1 MWHLFCLHSAR
12 TIVSNLFN
20 LKQDAEAA
28 KRVAQSKL
36 AENRSDMER
45 LKGDIK
51 ATKKLN
57 QKLQIRVQTYEKKL
71 ELQQVKEQRITALLD
86 KANDDVEKCKLEQET
101 YILLA
106 KTKEDEMNKTKEQM
120 HEEAKKLNELEN
132 RLETH
137 KSKSKEHVNEVQ
149 EQ

>member
-1 MWHLFCLHSAR
+1 
-12 TIVSNLFN
+12 
-20 LKQDAEAA
+20 LKLTEI
-28 KRVAQSKL
+28 
-36 AENRSDMER
+36 RSDMER

-57 QKLQIRVQTYEKKL
+57 QKFQIRVQTYEKKL
-71 ELQQVKEQRITALLD
+71 ELQQVKEQRIATLLD
-86 KANDDVEKCKLEQET
+86 KATDDAERCKLEQET
-101 YILLA
+101 YSVLA

-132 RLETH
+132 RLESYKT
-137 KSKSKEHVNEVQ
+137 KSKERVNEVQ